1 MPGRPELAFAE
12 RYASNS
18 RRSAQRHALR
28 SLIEECFAQSTAEQV
43 IARLGE
49 SRIANALMNDM
60 HAVRQHLQLR
70 SRERRVEIDTPAGP
84 MPALLPPGRSNAL
97 APRMDPVPALGQHT
111 DAILLEI
118 GLSSAEIE
126 VLRVARVIQK
136 VVSERRMTSLEARVM
151 P

>member
-28 SLIEECFAQSTAEQV
+28 GLIEECFAQSTAEQV

-136 VVSERRMTSLEARVM
+136 VVSEGRMTSLEARVM